1 MPRLFLWK
9 ERHIMR
15 IAAASTSIDAYH
27 AHRST
32 GQSAQQRNRI
42 LAFIKARGG
51 DWSIGEIAQA
61 LSLQKSTVSARVN
74 ELLNE
79 TKELVEKPKRPDR
92 VSGIRVRPVGLPLKG
107 QLGLFQ

>member
-1 MPRLFLWK
+1 M
-9 ERHIMR
+9 MR
-15 IAAASTSIDAYH
+15 TAARSTSIDAYH

-32 GQSAQQRNRI
+32 GQSAQQRTRI
-42 LAFIKARGG
+42 LEFIKARGG

-79 TKELVEKPKRPDR
+79 TKELIERPKRKDR
-92 VSGIRVRPVGLPLKG
+92 ISGIRVRPVGLPPVG
-107 QLGLFQ
+107 QGELFQ